1 MIEQQRRGVEAQLKV
16 VLDNMPGAIIYT
28 DEHLNIVFCNVQFRQ
43 MYAVPSELLE
53 TGRPYP
59 AFLRYLAENGYYG
72 KGDIDALVAR
82 RVQSLRNPTG
92 ESFED
97 RPPDGRWYRV
107 LRRGMSDGGTVTIM
121 TDISEQKQ
129 ATQALAAKEAELFV
143 ALDNMPG
150 ALVYTDEHLKVV
162 FCNERFREVY
172 SAPRELL
179 EQGRPYP
186 DFLHFLAENGYY
198 GEGDL
203 NALVAQRVES
213 LRNPSGRSFED
224 RTPEGRWLRIR
235 RRRAT
240 GGGAVTVMTDITD
253 QKHAEHALAVK
264 EAQLQAALDNM
275 PGALV
280 YTDEH
285 LNIVFCNDRF
295 KDMYGAPR
303 ELLLAG
309 RYYPDFLRYLAVNGY
324 YGKGDIDAL
333 VARRIE
339 SLRNPNGESFEDHT
353 PDGRWFRIRRRR
365 ATGSGTVTVMTDI
378 THQKQAERALLEAK
392 QRAEDANK
400 VITEKNRE
408 LELLASELRDKNR
421 QVKEQADELAE
432 WNATLETRVAEQV
445 SQIGRYSRLTRFL
458 SPKVSDLIMSGDSDE
473 PLKARRSEITVV
485 YVDLRGFTGFTET
498 AEPEEVMSVL
508 RQYHSE
514 LGRII
519 TEHDGTIEHF
529 AGDGL
534 MVLFNAPMPV
544 ENHELRAVHMAIAM
558 REALS
563 ALSANWRKRGH
574 LLGFGAGIAGGYAT
588 IGTIGFEQ
596 RLDYGAIGP
605 ATNLAARLCGEAK
618 DRQILIA
625 PRVLAKI
632 EELIEVE
639 TLGEFMLKGFHR
651 PVPAYNV
658 LSLRKDVP
666 AQANLTAVDGVPSAA
681 FGMPI
686 ATPSDKVAASN
697 HGSSSSQQ

>member
-1 MIEQQRRGVEAQLKV
+1 
-16 VLDNMPGAIIYT
+16 
-28 DEHLNIVFCNVQFRQ
+28 
-43 MYAVPSELLE
+43 
-53 TGRPYP
+53 
-59 AFLRYLAENGYYG
+59 
-72 KGDIDALVAR
+72 
-82 RVQSLRNPTG
+82 
-92 ESFED
+92 
-97 RPPDGRWYRV
+97 
-107 LRRGMSDGGTVTIM
+107 M
-121 TDISEQKQ
+121 TDITEQKQ
-129 ATQALAAKEAELFV
+129 AAQKLAI

-150 ALVYTDEHLKVV
+150 ALVYTDEHLNVV
-162 FCNERFREVY
+162 FCNQRFREVY
-172 SAPRELL
+172 AAPAELL
-179 EQGRPYP
+179 EPGRPYSN
-186 DFLHFLAENGYY
+186 FLRFLAESGYY

-235 RRRAT
+235 RSRAAL
-240 GGGAVTVMTDITD
+240 GGAVTVMTDITD
-253 QKHAEHALAVK
+253 QKHAERALAAK
-264 EAQLQAALDNM
+264 EAQLHAALDNM

-285 LNIVFCNDRF
+285 LNVVFCNDRF
-295 KDMYGAPR
+295 KDMYGVPQ
-303 ELLLAG
+303 ELLQAG

-324 YGKGDIDAL
+324 YGKGDIEGL

-339 SLRNPNGESFEDHT
+339 SLRNPSGESFEDHS

-365 ATGSGTVTVMTDI
+365 AMGGGCVTVMTDV
-378 THQKQAERALLEAK
+378 TQQKHAERELFEAK
-392 QRAEDANK
+392 QRAEEANK

-408 LELLASELRDKNR
+408 LELLARELRDKNR
-421 QVKEQADELAE
+421 QVEEQAAELAE
-432 WNATLETRVAEQV
+432 WNSTLETRVAEQV

-458 SPKVSDLIMSGDSDE
+458 SPKVSDLIMSGDSDD
-473 PLKARRSEITVV
+473 PLKARRSEVTVV

-544 ENHELRAVHMAIAM
+544 VNHELRAVHMAIAM
-558 REALS
+558 REALTM
-563 ALSANWRKRGH
+563 LSATWRKRGH
-574 LLGFGAGIAGGYAT
+574 SLGFGVGIAGGYAT

-632 EELIEVE
+632 EGLIEVE
-639 TLGEFMLKGFHR
+639 ALGEFVLKGFHR
-651 PVPAYNV
+651 PVLAHNV
-658 LSLRKDVP
+658 LSLRQDAALPV
-666 AQANLTAVDGVPSAA
+666 LTAVDGVTSV
-681 FGMPI
+681 
-686 ATPSDKVAASN
+686 ATTSVVSTPTR
-697 HGSSSSQQ
+697 